1 MTRYLEDNLP
11 QRTQRAQ
18 RGKTNLHF
26 LISNLSLLLIPVL
39 YVLTLAQ
46 SPVLG
51 DPSEYTF
58 VANMLGI
65 AHPPGYAFFTLLGK
79 LFQIVVPIGTI
90 AWRMHLLAAVT
101 ASLGAWFVFGI
112 IRTLAKTTFL
122 GEMRFLGTI
131 AGLFG
136 AFVVATAVN
145 YWQHAIHANPHIL
158 TATFM
163 AANLYFLTRWWAARE
178 GVKGWRGEGVK
189 RNAITP
195 SPATAGRHH
204 PAMLASPTPSN
215 KWLYAFSLSA
225 GLGITH
231 HPLTVFGFPAYG
243 LFILAVWFDKEIGDW
258 RLESGKAHINLQSLI
273 SSLKQVMLHN
283 WRTLLKMVGFALL
296 GLSVWLYFPIR
307 SPMAPGF
314 GPTTM
319 NTLNGFLDHVL
330 ARGLSDSLPYFS
342 LADQP
347 DRARVFWSLLR
358 LQYSLPVIFLALFGL
373 LYPFIS
379 PKASPLHPSDQRSPT
394 RSPTLPITLYTFTFL
409 GSYAFVISLRA
420 QDIMAYLIGPFLLVG
435 LFAGLGLLWLVQI
448 GTRINADGRGFFSSR
463 YAAALLLILA
473 FIFGPIW
480 QVAQN
485 GSLVSLRDYNEGQAV
500 IDAVA
505 NWETTQEPGAVLL
518 SDWERMTPL
527 WYAQFVDNNW
537 PETAVVTPK
546 LVAAG
551 TENPWL
557 TAIFDN
563 LPAGPVYLT
572 NYRPSAIAG
581 TEFRLRPSGN
591 FYQVVEPGDTSL
603 PPTLTPVTAV
613 ADAIEIVGYEL
624 PETAVT
630 AGDFVPLTL
639 AMRAPAVTTD
649 FYVPVL
655 YVGEMR
661 FEFTTD
667 SHLITPNWWAG
678 ELIIERFDF
687 ALPLDLA
694 SGRYPLRLNLKNLSQ
709 NEEFPLD
716 LSLGELIVT
725 AQDNPPA
732 TDHLL
737 ANFRQRVGLLGATVR
752 ANGRRATAP
761 WTPEKMLTANSG
773 DTINVTFQWE
783 SLAKAEES
791 YTIFV
796 HLIDAANVPYVSLD
810 YTPLGGSAP
819 THLWIPKWL
828 PGQRFIDPYRLT
840 IPPDLPLGTYFI
852 EVGLYEMVSGRRL
865 HISDSA
871 GNLNGDRY
879 ILGAIEVVE

>member
-1 MTRYLEDNLP
+1 
-11 QRTQRAQ
+11 
-18 RGKTNLHF
+18 
-26 LISNLSLLLIPVL
+26 
-39 YVLTLAQ
+39 
-46 SPVLG
+46 
-51 DPSEYTF
+51 
-58 VANMLGI
+58 
-65 AHPPGYAFFTLLGK
+65 AFC
-79 LFQIVVPIGTI
+79 
-90 AWRMHLLAAVT
+90 
-101 ASLGAWFVFGI
+101 
-112 IRTLAKTTFL
+112 
-122 GEMRFLGTI
+122 
-131 AGLFG
+131 
-136 AFVVATAVN
+136 
-145 YWQHAIHANPHIL
+145 
-158 TATFM
+158 
-163 AANLYFLTRWWAARE
+163 
-178 GVKGWRGEGVK
+178 
-189 RNAITP
+189 
-195 SPATAGRHH
+195 
-204 PAMLASPTPSN
+204 
-215 KWLYAFSLSA
+215 LSA
-225 GLGITH
+225 GLGIAH

-243 LFILAVWFDKEIGDW
+243 LFILMVWFDKEIRNW
-258 RLESGKAHINLQSLI
+258 RLETGKVRLNLQSLI
-273 SSLKQVMLHN
+273 ASLKQVMLHN

-330 ARGLSDSLPYFS
+330 ARGLSENLPYFS
-342 LADQP
+342 LADQS
-347 DRARVFWSLLR
+347 DRARVFFSLLR

-379 PKASPLHPSDQRSPT
+379 PKVSPLHPFT
-394 RSPTLPITLYTFTFL
+394 RSPITLYALTFL
-409 GSYAFVISLRA
+409 GTYAFVISLRA

-435 LFAGLGLLWLVQI
+435 LFAGLGLLWLLQLV
-448 GTRINADGRGFFSSR
+448 GTRMNADERGFFSSR
-463 YAAALLLILA
+463 PAIALLLILT

-485 GSLVSLRDYNEGQAV
+485 IPDISLRDYNEGQAV

-505 NWETTQEPGAVLL
+505 NWETTQESGAVLL

-527 WYAQFVDNNW
+527 WYAQFVDGNW

-557 TAIFDN
+557 TDIFEN

-572 NYRPSAIAG
+572 NYRPGAIAG
-581 TEFRLRPSGN
+581 TEFRLRPSGS
-591 FYQVVEPGDTSL
+591 FYQVVEPGDISL
-603 PPTLTPVTAV
+603 PPTLTPVTATSTSLSTGV

-624 PETAVT
+624 PETAVS

-639 AMRAPAVTTD
+639 AMRAPAVTSD

-678 ELIIERFDF
+678 ELIVERFDF
-687 ALPLDLA
+687 ALPHDLA
-694 SGRYPLRLNLKNLSQ
+694 NGRYPLRLNFKNLSQ
-709 NEEFPLD
+709 NQEFPLD
-716 LSLGELIVT
+716 LLLGELVVT
-725 AQDNPPA
+725 AQDNPVD
-732 TDHLL
+732 TDQLL
-737 ANFRQRVGLLGATVR
+737 ANFRQRVGLVGATAR
-752 ANGRRATAP
+752 ANDRRATAP
-761 WTPEKMLTANSG
+761 WTPENMITASPG
-773 DTINVTFQWE
+773 DTVNVTFQWE

-796 HLIDAANVPYVSLD
+796 HLIDAANVPYVFLD
-810 YTPLGGSAP
+810 YTPLGGSSP

-828 PGQRFIDPYRLT
+828 PGQQFIDPYRLT
-840 IPPDLPLGTYFI
+840 IPPDLPPGTYFI

-871 GNLNGDRY
+871 GNLTGDRY
-879 ILGAIEVVE
+879 ILGAIQVE